1 MNKIKS
7 FIIKHRILT
16 LAIIF
21 LLGIGLGYLFFTPS
35 SKQNRTEKGEGDKI
49 YTCSMHPQIRQ
60 NKPGKCPL
68 CGMDLV
74 EVGKT
79 GVMNVDPNSIM
90 LTDEAMALAN
100 IETIV
105 VWKEEGEKNIK
116 LYGNVD
122 INQRTSQVQSSYV
135 NGRVEKLFINAVGDK
150 VRKGQTIATIYSPE
164 VYTASRELVSA
175 LNYPDKQQSERLV
188 QAAKEKLLLWNVS
201 ETQISTIIKN
211 KKATPYISLVA
222 NTSGTVIEKNVNQ
235 GDYIQQGK
243 TLFTIADLSTVWILL
258 KVYEQDL
265 PFLKVGQSVS
275 FTCDAIKGKIFAGK
289 VSFINPVLDA
299 KTRTTDVR
307 IEMANTNN
315 IFSPQMYVT
324 AEIKVN
330 MQDFKNKILIPQTA
344 VLWTGSRS
352 IVYVKDPEQTQPTFT
367 LREVELGENLGGEYI
382 VLNGLEEGEE
392 IASQGVFQIDASA
405 QLEGKKSMMN
415 E

>member
-1 MNKIKS
+1 M
-7 FIIKHRILT
+7 
-16 LAIIF
+16 
-21 LLGIGLGYLFFTPS
+21 
-35 SKQNRTEKGEGDKI
+35 
-49 YTCSMHPQIRQ
+49 
-60 NKPGKCPL
+60 
-68 CGMDLV
+68 
-74 EVGKT
+74 
-79 GVMNVDPNSIM
+79 
-90 LTDEAMALAN
+90 
-100 IETIV
+100 
-105 VWKEEGEKNIK
+105 
-116 LYGNVD
+116 
-122 INQRTSQVQSSYV
+122 
-135 NGRVEKLFINAVGDK
+135 
-150 VRKGQTIATIYSPE
+150 
-164 VYTASRELVSA
+164 
-175 LNYPDKQQSERLV
+175 
-188 QAAKEKLLLWNVS
+188 
-201 ETQISTIIKN
+201 
-211 KKATPYISLVA
+211 
-222 NTSGTVIEKNVNQ
+222 
-235 GDYIQQGK
+235 
-243 TLFTIADLSTVWILL
+243 
-258 KVYEQDL
+258 
-265 PFLKVGQSVS
+265 KVGQSVS
-275 FTCDAIKGKIFAGK
+275 FTCDAIKGKIFVGK